1 MTRTVAV
8 IAGILGAALV
18 ILAGVLSQPAVGV
31 FAQHADEHAGDQTGA
46 PRNAIS
52 AQAAD
57 GLVRMESL
65 RFT

>member
-1 MTRTVAV
+1 MTRTIAV
-8 IAGILGAALV
+8 IAGVLGATLLT
-18 ILAGVLSQPAVGV
+18 LAGVLAQPAAGV
-31 FAQHADEHAGDQTGA
+31 FAQHTDEHAGGQTGA
-46 PRNAIS
+46 PRNAIT